1 VGAGSFHKREV
12 GTVYYILFFV
22 LPVMGNTQSGYTLT
36 RTAATL
42 DSFISELGPEIVYEK
57 RYVLLY
63 VLTRDRLDNPFRSL
77 GSSRFLKTVR
87 SRHRNGPVVVK
98 IYIKPDLGLSLSR
111 YQRRLKGM
119 SQECSSANVEP
130 TCQLLAERE
139 ALLDIPNVYSYQ
151 TFIDSDKAGY
161 LIRQWVASNLYDR
174 IR

>member
-1 VGAGSFHKREV
+1 
-12 GTVYYILFFV
+12 
-22 LPVMGNTQSGYTLT
+22 MGNTQSGYTLT

-57 RYVLLY
+57 RYVLY
-63 VLTRDRLDNPFRSL
+63 VLTRDRHDHPLQSL

-87 SRHRNGPVVVK
+87 CRHRNGLVVVK

-119 SQECSSANVEP
+119 SREFSSANIEL
-130 TCQLLAERE
+130 TSQLLAERE

-161 LIRQWVASNLYDR
+161 LIRHWVASNLYD
-174 IR
+174 

>member
-1 VGAGSFHKREV
+1 MIVLQLQS
-12 GTVYYILFFV
+12 FV

-57 RYVLLY
+57 RYVLC
-63 VLTRDRLDNPFRSL
+63 VLTRDQNDNPFRSL

-87 SRHRNGPVVVK
+87 CRHRNGPVVVK

-111 YQRRLKGM
+111 YQRKLKGM
-119 SQECSSANVEP
+119 SRECSSTNVEP